1 MPALSPTGKIIIKNT
16 SVKLRI
22 VFLIVFIN
30 CLLIFSS
37 ALNMSYIFII
47 RLPIFEYNTIFPNWQ
62 FAFCQKNNLLHTIR
76 KKEFF
81 MLAPHFIQLLT
92 SSRPAAIARIK
103 PLVNTPFV
111 FFFAVN
117 TLRDTS
123 GFFNMLLLIYG
134 AGLPPLCQKPLFYFY
149 FFLISGQPVQA
160 HFFCHRK

>member
-1 MPALSPTGKIIIKNT
+1 
-16 SVKLRI
+16 
-22 VFLIVFIN
+22 
-30 CLLIFSS
+30 
-37 ALNMSYIFII
+37 
-47 RLPIFEYNTIFPNWQ
+47 
-62 FAFCQKNNLLHTIR
+62 
-76 KKEFF
+76 

>member
-1 MPALSPTGKIIIKNT
+1 
-16 SVKLRI
+16 
-22 VFLIVFIN
+22 
-30 CLLIFSS
+30 
-37 ALNMSYIFII
+37 
-47 RLPIFEYNTIFPNWQ
+47 
-62 FAFCQKNNLLHTIR
+62 
-76 KKEFF
+76 
-81 MLAPHFIQLLT
+81 MLAPHFIQLLI

-160 HFFCHRK
+160 HFSATGNNSVSVMRSRLFIRFSEIVSFDLLFS

>member
-1 MPALSPTGKIIIKNT
+1 MI
-16 SVKLRI
+16 SVKNKKRPRI
-22 VFLIVFIN
+22 FRSLFADCIHVSMFFAVLQEFFLYFYLTPCYFRVQYNFPK
-30 CLLIFSS
+30 LT
-37 ALNMSYIFII
+37 I
-47 RLPIFEYNTIFPNWQ
+47 RVLS
-62 FAFCQKNNLLHTIR
+62 KNNLLHTIR

-111 FFFAVN
+111 VFFAVN

>member
-1 MPALSPTGKIIIKNT
+1 
-16 SVKLRI
+16 
-22 VFLIVFIN
+22 
-30 CLLIFSS
+30 
-37 ALNMSYIFII
+37 
-47 RLPIFEYNTIFPNWQ
+47 
-62 FAFCQKNNLLHTIR
+62 
-76 KKEFF
+76 

-134 AGLPPLCQKPLFYFY
+134 VRLPPSILFLFFPDIRPAGPGA
-149 FFLISGQPVQA
+149 FFLPPEITLYP
-160 HFFCHRK
+160 

>member
-1 MPALSPTGKIIIKNT
+1 
-16 SVKLRI
+16 
-22 VFLIVFIN
+22 
-30 CLLIFSS
+30 
-37 ALNMSYIFII
+37 
-47 RLPIFEYNTIFPNWQ
+47 
-62 FAFCQKNNLLHTIR
+62 
-76 KKEFF
+76 

-134 AGLPPLCQKPLFYFY
+134 AGVILENLLLSNACEKRSADTVTLFFPWKL
-149 FFLISGQPVQA
+149 FAKNPSSPSTSSAVI
-160 HFFCHRK
+160 FCSTTFPEKDP